1 MSTAIVIPARME
13 STRYPGKALIDMDGK
28 PLIRRVFDICQTFG
42 YDTYVLTDSKDIADV
57 ITKFNVIMTS
67 PDCTDGTDRCLSV
80 IGEELHYDK
89 YINVQ
94 GDTADPNIEV
104 VKAVEKALDD
114 HYVIQAHKKM
124 TPEGQK
130 DPTVCKMV
138 QTNNIVHWFVR
149 SELSYGD
156 FALGYHGYTP
166 EAKER
171 WNSFTHYEEEKIE
184 SIEAMRWIQNNDTL
198 KTVCCEDDGIE
209 INCMMDYWNWLKKDV
224 EKLN

>member
-13 STRYPGKALIDMDGK
+13 STRFPGKALIDMDGR
-28 PLIRRVFDICQTFG
+28 PLIRRVFDICESFG
-42 YDTYVLTDSKDIADV
+42 YDTYVLTDSQEIADV
-57 ITKFNVIMTS
+57 ITKFNVIWTS
-67 PDCTDGTDRCLSV
+67 PDCTDGTDRCLSA
-80 IGEELHYDK
+80 IDNELHYDK

-104 VKAVEKALDD
+104 VKAIEKALDD

-124 TPEGQK
+124 TPTGQA

-149 SELSYGD
+149 SALTYGD

-166 EAKER
+166 EAKKR
-171 WNSFTHYEEEKIE
+171 WNTFTHYNEEKIE
-184 SIEAMRWIQNNDTL
+184 SIEAMRWIQNNDML
-198 KTVCCEDDGIE
+198 KTVQVLDTGIE
-209 INCMMDYWNWLKKDV
+209 INTPEDYKLWKKNY
-224 EKLN
+224 K

>member
-1 MSTAIVIPARME
+1 MSTAIVIPARMK
-13 STRYPGKALIDMDGK
+13 SSRFPGKALIDMNGK

-42 YDTYVLTDSKDIADV
+42 YDTYVLTDSKEIADV

-80 IGEELHYDK
+80 IGDELHYDK

-104 VKAVEKALDD
+104 VKAIEKALDD

-124 TPEGQK
+124 TPEGQL

-149 SELSYGD
+149 SELKYGD

-171 WNSFTHYEEEKIE
+171 WNTFTHYDEEKIE
-184 SIEAMRWIQNNDTL
+184 AIEAMRWIQNNDTL
-198 KTVCCEDDGIE
+198 KTICCEDDGIE
-209 INCMMDYWNWLKKDV
+209 INNENDYWKWIKKNIKKV
-224 EKLN
+224 K

>member
-1 MSTAIVIPARME
+1 MSTAIVIPARMK
-13 STRYPGKALIDMDGK
+13 SSRFPGKALIDMNGK

-42 YDTYVLTDSKDIADV
+42 YDTYVLTDSIEIADV

-80 IGEELHYDK
+80 IGDELHYDK

-104 VKAVEKALDD
+104 VKAIEKALDD

-124 TPEGQK
+124 TPQGQL
-130 DPTVCKMV
+130 DSAVCKMV

-149 SELSYGD
+149 SELKYGD

-171 WNSFTHYEEEKIE
+171 WNTFTYYKEEKIE
-184 SIEAMRWIQNNDTL
+184 AIEAMRWIQNNDTL

-209 INCMMDYWNWLKKDV
+209 INNIKDYRNWMKKNGKKV
-224 EKLN
+224 K